1 MLKFFSSCKYWFCS
15 SNLGLKKNK
24 KGAIFITP
32 NYAHLQNI
40 YREHALQQIS
50 VSCYKQ
56 GSIKIHSNRIY
67 KRKINMASGI
77 SKAENDSIKFLQL
90 ENALTKYLKPMV
102 SFSLSHCA
110 TG

>member
-1 MLKFFSSCKYWFCS
+1 
-15 SNLGLKKNK
+15 
-24 KGAIFITP
+24 
-32 NYAHLQNI
+32 
-40 YREHALQQIS
+40 
-50 VSCYKQ
+50 
-56 GSIKIHSNRIY
+56 
-67 KRKINMASGI
+67 MASGI